1 MAATK
6 KEMMAK
12 YKRQWL
18 AFPNAPGTRLSWRR
32 VKWRTWELAPESGSA
47 WATLRLEGGSFVGP
61 ERCVITVKDQKFEM
75 QGGTWG
81 VRTTD
86 QSDRHL
92 VSSTGTSVLQRS
104 GVHFGRSAGTSVR
117 LSHQGVYTFPVT
129 GHFNTGLMSAVDRA
143 GNTLIRYRLH
153 VVRPAQAVIG
163 FGYGRMKV
171 EMMVSPEALSIQ
183 NIELLAAA
191 TSELLPAYFQSDS
204 SGG

>member
-1 MAATK
+1 VA
-6 KEMMAK
+6 E

-18 AFPNAPGTRLSWRR
+18 AFPNVPGTRLSWRR
-32 VKWRTWELAPESGSA
+32 VKWRTWELVPRSGSV
-47 WATLRLEGGSFVGP
+47 WATLHLEGGSFVGP

-75 QGGTWG
+75 LGGSWG
-81 VRTTD
+81 VGKAD

-92 VSSTGTSVLQRS
+92 VSSKGTSVLQRS
-104 GVHFGRSAGTSVR
+104 GVHFGRAAGTSVR

-129 GHFNTGLMSAVDRA
+129 GQFNTGLMSAVDRA

-153 VVRPAQAVIG
+153 VVRLAQAAIG

-183 NIELLAAA
+183 RIELLAAV
-191 TSELLPAYFQSDS
+191 TSELLPAYFQSDN
-204 SGG
+204 GGG